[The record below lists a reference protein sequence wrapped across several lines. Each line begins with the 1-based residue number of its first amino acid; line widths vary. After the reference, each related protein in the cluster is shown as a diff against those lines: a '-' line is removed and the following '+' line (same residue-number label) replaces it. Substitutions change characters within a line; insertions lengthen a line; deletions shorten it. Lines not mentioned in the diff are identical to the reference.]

1 LNRKQSGIFPR
12 RPLVVAQNRMKSLR
26 LAWNGRAFSGFF
38 SSLLGS
44 WQCSVA
50 WGAFVTFPRRSLLQA
65 CSLLWGVLGGMLGE
79 ARPAH
84 AADRLDSP
92 AQDPQLLER
101 LQACTPQDPLRRLQ
115 EGNARFAAAWRAA
128 AAAPYEQRMEPL
140 STLWSHTCQIA
151 PQALAQGQRPFAA
164 VLSCADSRV
173 DPGWLFACA
182 AGELYQ
188 VRSAGNTA
196 FDQAIASLDYAVGV
210 LGVSLVLVLGHS
222 SCGAVQAAIS
232 NAPLTPLLE
241 DLVQPIR
248 AQLRSGDD
256 LTRAIERNARHVADQ
271 LTARSALLKD
281 AVAAG
286 RLTIRSAYCDIGSG
300 VVTLL

>member
-1 LNRKQSGIFPR
+1 
-12 RPLVVAQNRMKSLR
+12 
-26 LAWNGRAFSGFF
+26 
-38 SSLLGS
+38 
-44 WQCSVA
+44 
-50 WGAFVTFPRRSLLQA
+50 
-65 CSLLWGVLGGMLGE
+65 
-79 ARPAH
+79 
-84 AADRLDSP
+84 
-92 AQDPQLLER
+92 
-101 LQACTPQDPLRRLQ
+101 
-115 EGNARFAAAWRAA
+115 
-128 AAAPYEQRMEPL
+128 MEPL
-140 STLWSHTCQIA
+140 STLWSHSCQIA

-173 DPGWLFACA
+173 DPGWLFDCA

-222 SCGAVQAAIS
+222 RCGAVQAAMS
-232 NAPLTPLLE
+232 DAPLTPLLE

-248 AQLRSGDD
+248 AQLRRGDD

-271 LTARSALLKD
+271 LTARSALLQD